1 MPLREDI
8 LSPIPGDNPSGQ
20 DIRYTP
26 LFEQIKEARRE
37 EEALAQ
43 GVWQRVLKTADWP
56 LVIRLISEAL
66 ARKSKDLQLAVWLV
80 EALVR
85 RDGFPGLKEGV
96 DLCNSLLTGFWDSL
110 YPELEDGDSELR
122 SVPLAWL
129 ASKLD
134 TPLRQV
140 PLTPHGISTL
150 QFAESLQIPTEEEA
164 GESSSKADIR
174 REAINESKTTPEDVD
189 QALQATQSAFFEQN
203 TAVLEA
209 ARESV
214 EQLNLLADE
223 RFGEYSP
230 SFGGLKDCLDQL
242 INSTR
247 ILSQR
252 RAAPAET
259 STAPQPQRAE
269 RQAQA
274 WVEDDKPLWS
284 QSAADDDTPLW
295 QTSDSATSAEAPKS
309 GAQEEAPLWQSS
321 VATLPEPANFFE
333 EAPQGHPWS
342 QDNGNSIGLQTREP
356 SDAVDCAA
364 RLNSIAQWLR
374 KANPRSPAAH
384 LLLRGFRWGELRALG
399 PVLDPEWL
407 EAPPT
412 DVRQQMRRLAQE
424 EDWAQLLEAGEEA
437 MAQPYGRAWLDLQ
450 RYSLMACD
458 ELGEEYGLVSHSIV
472 GALRSLLEEYPDLL
486 ESTLTDD
493 TPTANAA
500 TRQML
505 AARGCLPDSKGC
517 ARPAPVV
524 PERNDDTMIEDAI
537 RRGRVEVALELVSRR
552 MALETSGRGRFQR
565 KIQLARILVAS
576 GRHAVSLPLLRELS
590 AEISQRGLFDWEM
603 PAIVVEPLVLL
614 HRCLE
619 HEPEAADERKSV
631 HTLICRLDPVKAF
644 ELS

>member
-37 EEALAQ
+37 EEALAL

-66 ARKSKDLQLAVWLV
+66 AKKSKDLQLAVWLT

-85 RDGFPGLKEGV
+85 RDGFTGLQEGV
-96 DLCNSLLTGFWDSL
+96 NLCNSLLAEFWDTL

-129 ASKLD
+129 SSKLD

-140 PLTPHGISTL
+140 PLTPHGISAL
-150 QFAESLQIPTEEEA
+150 QFTDSLQVPTEEEA
-164 GESSSKADIR
+164 GGSSNKADTR
-174 REAINESKTTPEDVD
+174 REAINEGKTTPEAVD
-189 QALQATQSAFFEQN
+189 DALRATQSAFFEQN

-209 ARESV
+209 ARETID
-214 EQLNLLADE
+214 QLNLISDE
-223 RFGEYSP
+223 RFGEFSP

-242 INSTR
+242 INATR

-252 RAAPAET
+252 RAGP
-259 STAPQPQRAE
+259 TATAQPVQRAE
-269 RQAQA
+269 RQPQA

-284 QSAADDDTPLW
+284 QSPADDDTPLW
-295 QTSDSATSAEAPKS
+295 QTTDSTSS
-309 GAQEEAPLWQSS
+309 GETQQTEFQEETPLWQSS
-321 VATLPEPANFFE
+321 VETTPEPAHVFE
-333 EAPQGHPWS
+333 ETPQQQLWG
-342 QDNGNSIGLQTREP
+342 QDNGHSGGFQAREP
-356 SDAVDCAA
+356 ADAVDCAA

-374 KANPRSPAAH
+374 KANPRSPAAY

-399 PVLDPEWL
+399 PTLDPEWL

-412 DVRQQMRRLAQE
+412 DIRQQMRRLAQE
-424 EDWAQLLEAGEEA
+424 EDWIQLLEAGEEA

-450 RYSLMACD
+450 RYSLLACD

-472 GALRSLLEEYPDLL
+472 GALSSLLQEYPDLL

-505 AARGCLPDSKGC
+505 LAKGCLPTAKGS
-517 ARPAPVV
+517 ARPAPAI
-524 PERNDDTMIEDAI
+524 PDRNDDTMIEDAI
-537 RRGRVEVALELVSRR
+537 RRGRIEVALELVSRR
-552 MALETSGRGRFQR
+552 MALENSGRGRFQR
-565 KIQLARILVAS
+565 RIQLARILVAS
-576 GRHAVSLPLLRELS
+576 GRHTVSLPLLRELS

-631 HTLICRLDPVKAF
+631 YTLICRLDPVKAF

>member
-26 LFEQIKEARRE
+26 LYEQIKEARRE
-37 EEALAQ
+37 EEALAL
-43 GVWQRVLKTADWP
+43 GVWQRALKTADWP

-66 ARKSKDLQLAVWLV
+66 AKKSKDLQLAVWLV

-85 RDGFPGLKEGV
+85 RDGFAGLKEGF
-96 DLCNSLLTGFWDSL
+96 DLCNSLVTEFWESL
-110 YPELEDGDSELR
+110 YPELEDCDSELR

-129 ASKLD
+129 SSKLE

-140 PLTPHGISTL
+140 SLTPHGISSL

-164 GESSSKADIR
+164 GASSSKADLR
-174 REAINESKTTPEDVD
+174 REAVNEGKTTPEDVD
-189 QALQATQSAFFEQN
+189 EALRATQSIFFEQN
-203 TAVLEA
+203 TALLQA

-214 EQLNLLADE
+214 EQLNQLADE

-230 SFGGLKDCLDQL
+230 SFGALKDCLDQL

-252 RAAPAET
+252 RATPTDSAA
-259 STAPQPQRAE
+259 SAQPQRAT
-269 RQAQA
+269 RQEQT

-295 QTSDSATSAEAPKS
+295 QTSDSTPVDASSASESP
-309 GAQEEAPLWQSS
+309 EEAPLWQTS
-321 VATLPEPANFFE
+321 VATQVEPASLYE
-333 EAPQGHPWS
+333 ETPQQHLWNHN
-342 QDNGNSIGLQTREP
+342 NGSSSGLQTREP

-374 KANPRSPAAH
+374 KANPRSPAAY

-399 PVLDPEWL
+399 PSLDPEWL

-472 GALRSLLEEYPDLL
+472 GAMCSLLEEYPDLL

-505 AARGCLPDSKGC
+505 AARGCLPDSKGNT
-517 ARPAPVV
+517 RPAPVV

-537 RRGRVEVALELVSRR
+537 RRGRIEVALELVSRR

-565 KIQLARILVAS
+565 KIQLARILVSS
-576 GRHAVSLPLLRELS
+576 GRHTVSLPLLRELS
-590 AEISQRGLFDWEM
+590 AEISQRGLSDWEI

-619 HEPEAADERKSV
+619 HEPDAVDERRSV
-631 HTLICRLDPVKAF
+631 YTHICRLDPVKAF

>member
-8 LSPIPGDNPSGQ
+8 LSPIAGDNPSGQ

-37 EEALAQ
+37 EEALSQ

-66 ARKSKDLQLAVWLV
+66 AKKSKDLQLAVWLA

-85 RDGFPGLKEGV
+85 RDGFTGLQEGV
-96 DLCNSLLTGFWDSL
+96 NLCNSLLAEFWDSL
-110 YPELEDGDSELR
+110 YPELEDGDPELR

-140 PLTPHGISTL
+140 PLTPHGISAL
-150 QFAESLQIPTEEEA
+150 QFAESLQVPSEEEA
-164 GESSSKADIR
+164 GGSSSKADAR
-174 REAINESKTTPEDVD
+174 REAVNEGKTTPEAVD
-189 QALQATQSAFFEQN
+189 EALRATQSAFFGQN
-203 TAVLEA
+203 IAVLEA

-214 EQLNLLADE
+214 DQLNLIADE

-230 SFGGLKDCLDQL
+230 GFSDLKECLDQL

-252 RAAPAET
+252 RAAPGEA
-259 STAPQPQRAE
+259 AAAQPAQRAE
-269 RQAQA
+269 RQQQA

-284 QSAADDDTPLW
+284 SSPADDDTPLW
-295 QTSDSATSAEAPKS
+295 QTSDSTPSEEPQQS
-309 GAQEEAPLWQSS
+309 GFQEETPLWQSS
-321 VATLPEPANFFE
+321 VETPSEPANIFE
-333 EAPQGHPWS
+333 ESPQPQHWS
-342 QDNGNSIGLQTREP
+342 HDSGSSGGFQAREP
-356 SDAVDCAA
+356 ADAVDCAA

-374 KANPRSPAAH
+374 KANPRSPAAY

-399 PVLDPEWL
+399 AELDPEWL

-412 DVRQQMRRLAQE
+412 DIRQQMRRFAQE

-472 GALRSLLEEYPDLL
+472 GALSSLLQEYPDLL

-505 AARGCLPDSKGC
+505 AAKGCLPNSKGPT
-517 ARPAPVV
+517 RPAPAL
-524 PERNDDTMIEDAI
+524 PDRNDDTMIEDAI

-590 AEISQRGLFDWEM
+590 AEISQRGLSEWEM

-614 HRCLE
+614 YRCLE

-631 HTLICRLDPVKAF
+631 YTLICRLDPVKAF